1 MAMLQMLKNPKS
13 STAEAYRTLRTNLQF
28 SQGDKQIKTV
38 VVTST
43 GAGEGKS
50 TTCANMAVALAQG
63 GSKVLIM
70 DCDLRK
76 PIMHKVFKLAND
88 KGLTN
93 FLIGDSGLKDA
104 IKQTDV
110 EGLHIITS
118 GVIPPNPSE
127 LLNSKRMEEYIEKFK
142 EVYDYIILDTPPV
155 CLVTD
160 AQILAGKMDSAVLV
174 ASCKQVHKKNLI
186 QAKMLLENVGANI
199 LGVVLNKAESKL
211 LGYGKYYKDGYGYS
225 YYASK

>member
-1 MAMLQMLKNPKS
+1 MAILQILKNPKS

-28 SQGDKQIKTV
+28 SQGDKKIKTV
-38 VVTST
+38 VITST
-43 GAGEGKS
+43 VSGEGKS

-63 GSKVLIM
+63 GYKVLVM

-76 PIMHKVFKLAND
+76 PTIHKVFKLSND

-93 FLIGDSGLKDA
+93 FLVGDINLTA
-104 IKQTDV
+104 TIKQTEV
-110 EGLHIITS
+110 EGLHVITS

-127 LLNSKRMEEYIEKFK
+127 LLNCKRMEEYLEKFK
-142 EVYDYIILDTPPV
+142 EVYDYIIMDTPPV

-160 AQILAGKMDSAVLV
+160 AQILAGKTDGSILV
-174 ASCKQVHKKNLI
+174 ASCKQAHKKSLV
-186 QAKMLLENVGANI
+186 QAKVLLENVGANI

-211 LGYGKYYKDGYGYS
+211 LGYGKYYRKGYHD
-225 YYASK
+225 YASI